1 MGVSVNRVPIT
12 SERSAMNLIR
22 SSCEVNK
29 IPYSYITKLLYGQY
43 PYSITLAFPFR
54 YWREEINYDGR
65 RWNLDYA
72 KNRETTHK
80 VKTAYM
86 AKRNAFLVDTLGQ
99 VGQDVEYKF
108 SHQSLTLYFIEEE
121 HAIGALDNVKG
132 PRISMVKLPKNPSQ
146 LALINQHPTKV
157 VKSALWHGAYRYRIT
172 IHRTFR
178 DDTPERIRELFG
190 GSYMT
195 VRGTVNQ
202 KLVIRT
208 PVCRYHEGMAAMFL
222 NEPEDIVLLRLAL
235 GDKVH
240 KIEECIVS

>member
-1 MGVSVNRVPIT
+1 
-12 SERSAMNLIR
+12 MNLIR
-22 SSCEVNK
+22 GSCEVNK
-29 IPYSYITKLLYGQY
+29 TPYSYITKLLYGQY

-54 YWREEINYDGR
+54 YWREEITYDGR

-72 KNRETTHK
+72 KNRETTHR
-80 VKTAYM
+80 VKTAYTE
-86 AKRNAFLVDTLGQ
+86 KRNTFLVDTLGQ

-108 SHQSLTLYFIEEE
+108 SHQSLTLYFLEEGD
-121 HAIGALDNVKG
+121 AINALNNIKG

-146 LALINQHPTKV
+146 LALINQNPSKV

-190 GSYMT
+190 GSY
-195 VRGTVNQ
+195 VKDRGTSVQ

-208 PVCRYHEGMAAMFL
+208 PVCRYNEGMTAMFL
-222 NEPEDIVLLRLAL
+222 NEPEDIVLLRLAV
-235 GDKVH
+235 GDRIH